1 MEKTK
6 KPRAKSSAA
15 SPEKIKSAFLD
26 YLLTNG
32 AKPPS
37 VYKFCLDLGIKEDE
51 FYSSYGSFDG
61 VEKSIWKG
69 FADETINRLK
79 SDQSFASF
87 SIREKILAFY
97 YTLFEILKANR
108 SFILLELSSH
118 RRLELVP
125 EFIKG
130 FKASYENFV
139 ETLLNEGKSRG
150 EIAARPFLDKGYPKL
165 FWLHMG
171 FLLIFWKEDE
181 SPDFE
186 KTDAAIEKSVNLA
199 FDLIERGAV
208 DSAIDFAK
216 FMYQSKRN

>member
-15 SPEKIKSAFLD
+15 SPEQIKSAFLD

-51 FYSSYGSFDG
+51 FYSSYGSFEG
-61 VEKSIWKG
+61 VEKSIWKA
-69 FADETINRLK
+69 FVDETIARLK
-79 SDQSFASF
+79 SDQSFTSF

-130 FKASYENFV
+130 FKVSYESFV
-139 ETLLNEGKSRG
+139 EALLTEGKSRG
-150 EIAARPFLDKGYPKL
+150 EIATRPLLDKRYPKL

-199 FDLIERGAV
+199 FDLIEKGAV